1 MAGPANPA
9 ANNQNPYY
17 GAHPQHFA
25 PGGYYLAPPPASPGY
40 FDYEGALRNCQYQ
53 LEMSQEENARKTA
66 EIDALRNALATK
78 GIELE
83 ASASGDLKLRTSLQ
97 LAIDAVLILDFYSE
111 AVVLKYREMCN
122 ERGIEGTLLVSE
134 LSEIAKALPLGR
146 QKTVISQVRDR
157 VLAVNKALIDGL
169 DNGLHHHEELRRLRA
184 WLRNQLAEVGDDS
197 AYDQFIMG
205 RCISGY
211 KWKPFLK

>member
-1 MAGPANPA
+1 MKVLSVTGKSPVVCQHPALQVGSDPKLYA
-9 ANNQNPYY
+9 C
-17 GAHPQHFA
+17 
-25 PGGYYLAPPPASPGY
+25 YLLQSRSDAVSLQLLY
-40 FDYEGALRNCQYQ
+40 LQLTITSQYQ

-169 DNGLHHHEELRRLRA
+169 DNGLHHHGTCLL
-184 WLRNQLAEVGDDS
+184 
-197 AYDQFIMG
+197 
-205 RCISGY
+205 
-211 KWKPFLK
+211 PFPLVSSLL